1 MCKFKGLKKDN
12 AVIKLQFHEIKECC
26 VYRIIKQEKA
36 ATGTLIFFILK
47 FKF

>member
-1 MCKFKGLKKDN
+1 MCKFKGLTKDN

-36 ATGTLIFFILK
+36 ATLIFFILK
-47 FKF
+47 FIKF